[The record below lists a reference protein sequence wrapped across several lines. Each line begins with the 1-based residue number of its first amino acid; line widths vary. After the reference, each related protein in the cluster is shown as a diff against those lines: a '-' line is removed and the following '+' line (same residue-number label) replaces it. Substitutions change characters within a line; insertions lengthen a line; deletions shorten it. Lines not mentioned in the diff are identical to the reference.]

1 MARSRKTP
9 QKDVVARLS
18 DKGEETLQRLAELPG
33 GKSMLKAMGDARDRL
48 DEMTKKLR
56 SIDPLDKRVA
66 ALEKRLATLEG
77 PKSAA
82 KKTTTRSRAA
92 TTRKPATRAK
102 PKPKSGSSSS
112 S

>member
-1 MARSRKTP
+1 VT
-9 QKDVVARLS
+9 RLS
-18 DKGEETLQRLAELPG
+18 DKGEETLQRIAELPG

-56 SIDPLDKRVA
+56 SIDPLERRVA
-66 ALEKRLATLEG
+66 ALEKKLAALER
-77 PKSAA
+77 PRTAA
-82 KKTTTRSRAA
+82 KKTTTSRSRAT

-112 S
+112 

>member
-1 MARSRKTP
+1 M
-9 QKDVVARLS
+9 ARLS
-18 DKGEETLQRLAELPG
+18 DKGEETLQRIGELPG

-56 SIDPLDKRVA
+56 SIDPLERRVA
-66 ALEKRLATLEG
+66 ALEKKLAALEG
-77 PKSAA
+77 PKTAA
-82 KKTTTRSRAA
+82 KKPTTSRSRAT

-112 S
+112 

>member
-1 MARSRKTP
+1 MARSRKTQ
-9 QKDVVARLS
+9 QKDVVTRLS

-48 DEMTKKLR
+48 DDMTKKLR
-56 SIDPLDKRVA
+56 SIDPLERRVA
-66 ALEKRLATLEG
+66 QLEKRLAALEG
-77 PKSAA
+77 PKTPA

-92 TTRKPATRAK
+92 TTRKPAARAK
-102 PKPKSGSSSS
+102 PKPRSSSS

>member
-9 QKDVVARLS
+9 QKDVVTRLS
-18 DKGEETLQRLAELPG
+18 DKGEETLQRLADLPG

-56 SIDPLDKRVA
+56 SIDPLERRVA
-66 ALEKRLATLEG
+66 ALEKKLAALEG
-77 PKSAA
+77 PKTAA
-82 KKTTTRSRAA
+82 KKTTTRSRST

-102 PKPKSGSSSS
+102 PKSGSSSS
-112 S
+112 

>member
-1 MARSRKTP
+1 MARSRKTQ
-9 QKDVVARLS
+9 QKDVVTRLS

-56 SIDPLDKRVA
+56 SIDPLERRVA
-66 ALEKRLATLEG
+66 ALEKKLAALEG
-77 PKSAA
+77 PKTAA
-82 KKTTTRSRAA
+82 KKPTTSRSRAT

-112 S
+112 